1 MNTRYTVRRG
11 ISEAGDRKDGL
22 IELGWSEN

>member
-1 MNTRYTVRRG
+1 MDARYTVRRG

>member
-1 MNTRYTVRRG
+1 MNAWYTVRRG

-22 IELGWSEN
+22 RELGWSEN